1 MKSSNKTIC
10 LKALVVLSLLSLG
23 SYASAEEYT
32 WETPTF
38 NDWKV
43 MQLSGNQVLPHDAL
57 IGNNGT
63 SAGPVPT
70 AIFTKSGE
78 KLELSSENNGKL
90 QVIVRPKPNATPH
103 WLYGIYNYASTTD
116 TTPQQTTELVVKSQL
131 GVDLESAKT
140 QYPGY
145 EELAKAIEVR
155 ARGHQA
161 GSPGNNAVSKA
172 SFLEDVGI
180 KVVNKTEGAK
190 SPYPTADAVM
200 GLALAGF
207 DGGVVDVS
215 FKKNLSIEGHAETN
229 KNVYGLHMNDQ
240 GANGIGSKLSLGGN
254 TFINV
259 ASEHGGRAVGMLALA
274 HEANQTITMAETGSL
289 VVKAKQAEGQN
300 FSEAIKFIA
309 RGSAGKMSKQ
319 HATFGGGVSAT
330 ANGAYYAVGV
340 GAEVANGST
349 QNLTFE
355 KGLISSVTAN
365 DYSYAL
371 KLDGK
376 NAGSDSQVVVK
387 HRLDLMASSTNSSY
401 GIHGETTS
409 GAKNTLTVEGP
420 ATITAAHRDNGKY
433 AFGIYSKATTG
444 GVRKISFNNGL
455 TAKASSNTV
464 SSPTVLYTK
473 TDSVQGSVSEIVVDG
488 ETVLTALGKDG
499 SKGRVAG
506 ASGQGALIRVNNKG
520 NGRVQASGYSYA
532 DTEGRIDWNL
542 TTADSYLK
550 GDLYGVNKGSVSL
563 KMDASSMFEGKTEV
577 VNNQGAVGKVFVD
590 MKNQSLWNVVNS
602 SRLTNLTLNNK
613 AKVDMS
619 YAQGFQS
626 LVMENLNG
634 ENGIFK
640 LDIDASKN
648 TNNSDKLYVTDT
660 FTGTQFIE
668 LNEVGHGDLD
678 GAAGTVL
685 ASVKNNNGTFKAV
698 DGEGTLY
705 WNRYEL
711 DKKETADTT
720 GAFTIDWYL
729 KKVIPQ
735 LDPTTSVET
744 IPAAGAL
751 NYYTWRNE
759 FDKLLKRM
767 GELRHN
773 GELEEGVWARVKGAK
788 IGSEQE
794 PGFTNKY
801 IHYEVGYDRLAK
813 LDEKSK
819 RYEGVALAYT
829 DGTSTYRRGD
839 GKNHSLAISFYNT
852 DIRESG
858 HYLDI
863 VCKLSEMNNNFSVFD
878 TKGKNITGETDNL
891 GISLSAEYGR
901 KKDLNHGW
909 YVEPQTQLT
918 LGYLGGDN
926 YTTSNGIHVSQ
937 HGIKSAVARIGFN
950 VGKEINDKVIIY
962 AKMNLLHEF
971 GGNYVVDMADSR
983 VKRSLSKDFR
993 DTWLEYGIGAAF
1005 ALGEGTHAYCDVER
1019 STGSDFNKE
1028 WEWNVGIRRNF

>member
-1 MKSSNKTIC
+1 M
-10 LKALVVLSLLSLG
+10 
-23 SYASAEEYT
+23 
-32 WETPTF
+32 
-38 NDWKV
+38 
-43 MQLSGNQVLPHDAL
+43 
-57 IGNNGT
+57 
-63 SAGPVPT
+63 
-70 AIFTKSGE
+70 
-78 KLELSSENNGKL
+78 
-90 QVIVRPKPNATPH
+90 
-103 WLYGIYNYASTTD
+103 
-116 TTPQQTTELVVKSQL
+116 
-131 GVDLESAKT
+131 
-140 QYPGY
+140 
-145 EELAKAIEVR
+145 
-155 ARGHQA
+155 
-161 GSPGNNAVSKA
+161 
-172 SFLEDVGI
+172 
-180 KVVNKTEGAK
+180 
-190 SPYPTADAVM
+190 
-200 GLALAGF
+200 
-207 DGGVVDVS
+207 
-215 FKKNLSIEGHAETN
+215 
-229 KNVYGLHMNDQ
+229 
-240 GANGIGSKLSLGGN
+240 
-254 TFINV
+254 
-259 ASEHGGRAVGMLALA
+259 
-274 HEANQTITMAETGSL
+274 
-289 VVKAKQAEGQN
+289 
-300 FSEAIKFIA
+300 
-309 RGSAGKMSKQ
+309 
-319 HATFGGGVSAT
+319 
-330 ANGAYYAVGV
+330 
-340 GAEVANGST
+340 
-349 QNLTFE
+349 
-355 KGLISSVTAN
+355 ISSVTAN

-420 ATITAAHRDNGKY
+420 ATITAAHRENGKY

-950 VGKEINDKVIIY
+950 VGKEINDKAIIY

>member
-1 MKSSNKTIC
+1 M
-10 LKALVVLSLLSLG
+10 
-23 SYASAEEYT
+23 
-32 WETPTF
+32 
-38 NDWKV
+38 
-43 MQLSGNQVLPHDAL
+43 
-57 IGNNGT
+57 
-63 SAGPVPT
+63 
-70 AIFTKSGE
+70 
-78 KLELSSENNGKL
+78 
-90 QVIVRPKPNATPH
+90 
-103 WLYGIYNYASTTD
+103 
-116 TTPQQTTELVVKSQL
+116 
-131 GVDLESAKT
+131 
-140 QYPGY
+140 
-145 EELAKAIEVR
+145 
-155 ARGHQA
+155 
-161 GSPGNNAVSKA
+161 
-172 SFLEDVGI
+172 
-180 KVVNKTEGAK
+180 
-190 SPYPTADAVM
+190 
-200 GLALAGF
+200 
-207 DGGVVDVS
+207 
-215 FKKNLSIEGHAETN
+215 
-229 KNVYGLHMNDQ
+229 
-240 GANGIGSKLSLGGN
+240 
-254 TFINV
+254 
-259 ASEHGGRAVGMLALA
+259 
-274 HEANQTITMAETGSL
+274 
-289 VVKAKQAEGQN
+289 
-300 FSEAIKFIA
+300 
-309 RGSAGKMSKQ
+309 
-319 HATFGGGVSAT
+319 
-330 ANGAYYAVGV
+330 
-340 GAEVANGST
+340 
-349 QNLTFE
+349 
-355 KGLISSVTAN
+355 ISSVTAN

-409 GAKNTLTVEGP
+409 GAKNTLIVEGP
-420 ATITAAHRDNGKY
+420 ATITAAHRENGKY

-550 GDLYGVNKGSVSL
+550 GDLHGVNKGSVSL

-950 VGKEINDKVIIY
+950 VGKEINDKAIIY

>member
-1 MKSSNKTIC
+1 
-10 LKALVVLSLLSLG
+10 
-23 SYASAEEYT
+23 
-32 WETPTF
+32 
-38 NDWKV
+38 
-43 MQLSGNQVLPHDAL
+43 
-57 IGNNGT
+57 
-63 SAGPVPT
+63 
-70 AIFTKSGE
+70 
-78 KLELSSENNGKL
+78 
-90 QVIVRPKPNATPH
+90 
-103 WLYGIYNYASTTD
+103 
-116 TTPQQTTELVVKSQL
+116 
-131 GVDLESAKT
+131 
-140 QYPGY
+140 
-145 EELAKAIEVR
+145 
-155 ARGHQA
+155 
-161 GSPGNNAVSKA
+161 
-172 SFLEDVGI
+172 
-180 KVVNKTEGAK
+180 
-190 SPYPTADAVM
+190 
-200 GLALAGF
+200 
-207 DGGVVDVS
+207 
-215 FKKNLSIEGHAETN
+215 
-229 KNVYGLHMNDQ
+229 
-240 GANGIGSKLSLGGN
+240 
-254 TFINV
+254 
-259 ASEHGGRAVGMLALA
+259 
-274 HEANQTITMAETGSL
+274 
-289 VVKAKQAEGQN
+289 
-300 FSEAIKFIA
+300 
-309 RGSAGKMSKQ
+309 MSKQ

-420 ATITAAHRDNGKY
+420 ATITAAHRENGKY

-950 VGKEINDKVIIY
+950 VGKEINDKAIIY

>member
-1 MKSSNKTIC
+1 M
-10 LKALVVLSLLSLG
+10 
-23 SYASAEEYT
+23 
-32 WETPTF
+32 
-38 NDWKV
+38 
-43 MQLSGNQVLPHDAL
+43 
-57 IGNNGT
+57 
-63 SAGPVPT
+63 
-70 AIFTKSGE
+70 
-78 KLELSSENNGKL
+78 
-90 QVIVRPKPNATPH
+90 
-103 WLYGIYNYASTTD
+103 
-116 TTPQQTTELVVKSQL
+116 
-131 GVDLESAKT
+131 
-140 QYPGY
+140 
-145 EELAKAIEVR
+145 
-155 ARGHQA
+155 
-161 GSPGNNAVSKA
+161 
-172 SFLEDVGI
+172 
-180 KVVNKTEGAK
+180 
-190 SPYPTADAVM
+190 
-200 GLALAGF
+200 
-207 DGGVVDVS
+207 
-215 FKKNLSIEGHAETN
+215 
-229 KNVYGLHMNDQ
+229 
-240 GANGIGSKLSLGGN
+240 
-254 TFINV
+254 
-259 ASEHGGRAVGMLALA
+259 
-274 HEANQTITMAETGSL
+274 
-289 VVKAKQAEGQN
+289 
-300 FSEAIKFIA
+300 
-309 RGSAGKMSKQ
+309 
-319 HATFGGGVSAT
+319 
-330 ANGAYYAVGV
+330 
-340 GAEVANGST
+340 
-349 QNLTFE
+349 
-355 KGLISSVTAN
+355 ISSVTAN

-550 GDLYGVNKGSVSL
+550 GDLYGVNKGAVSL

-950 VGKEINDKVIIY
+950 VGKEINDKAIIY

>member
-1 MKSSNKTIC
+1 
-10 LKALVVLSLLSLG
+10 
-23 SYASAEEYT
+23 
-32 WETPTF
+32 
-38 NDWKV
+38 
-43 MQLSGNQVLPHDAL
+43 
-57 IGNNGT
+57 
-63 SAGPVPT
+63 
-70 AIFTKSGE
+70 
-78 KLELSSENNGKL
+78 
-90 QVIVRPKPNATPH
+90 
-103 WLYGIYNYASTTD
+103 
-116 TTPQQTTELVVKSQL
+116 
-131 GVDLESAKT
+131 
-140 QYPGY
+140 
-145 EELAKAIEVR
+145 
-155 ARGHQA
+155 
-161 GSPGNNAVSKA
+161 
-172 SFLEDVGI
+172 
-180 KVVNKTEGAK
+180 
-190 SPYPTADAVM
+190 
-200 GLALAGF
+200 
-207 DGGVVDVS
+207 
-215 FKKNLSIEGHAETN
+215 
-229 KNVYGLHMNDQ
+229 
-240 GANGIGSKLSLGGN
+240 
-254 TFINV
+254 
-259 ASEHGGRAVGMLALA
+259 
-274 HEANQTITMAETGSL
+274 
-289 VVKAKQAEGQN
+289 
-300 FSEAIKFIA
+300 
-309 RGSAGKMSKQ
+309 
-319 HATFGGGVSAT
+319 
-330 ANGAYYAVGV
+330 
-340 GAEVANGST
+340 
-349 QNLTFE
+349 
-355 KGLISSVTAN
+355 
-365 DYSYAL
+365 
-371 KLDGK
+371 
-376 NAGSDSQVVVK
+376 
-387 HRLDLMASSTNSSY
+387 MASSTNSSY

-420 ATITAAHRDNGKY
+420 ATITAAHRENGKY

-542 TTADSYLK
+542 TTADSYIK

-950 VGKEINDKVIIY
+950 VGKEINDKAIIY

>member
-1 MKSSNKTIC
+1 MI
-10 LKALVVLSLLSLG
+10 
-23 SYASAEEYT
+23 
-32 WETPTF
+32 
-38 NDWKV
+38 
-43 MQLSGNQVLPHDAL
+43 
-57 IGNNGT
+57 
-63 SAGPVPT
+63 
-70 AIFTKSGE
+70 
-78 KLELSSENNGKL
+78 
-90 QVIVRPKPNATPH
+90 
-103 WLYGIYNYASTTD
+103 
-116 TTPQQTTELVVKSQL
+116 
-131 GVDLESAKT
+131 
-140 QYPGY
+140 
-145 EELAKAIEVR
+145 
-155 ARGHQA
+155 
-161 GSPGNNAVSKA
+161 
-172 SFLEDVGI
+172 
-180 KVVNKTEGAK
+180 
-190 SPYPTADAVM
+190 
-200 GLALAGF
+200 
-207 DGGVVDVS
+207 
-215 FKKNLSIEGHAETN
+215 
-229 KNVYGLHMNDQ
+229 
-240 GANGIGSKLSLGGN
+240 
-254 TFINV
+254 
-259 ASEHGGRAVGMLALA
+259 
-274 HEANQTITMAETGSL
+274 
-289 VVKAKQAEGQN
+289 
-300 FSEAIKFIA
+300 
-309 RGSAGKMSKQ
+309 
-319 HATFGGGVSAT
+319 
-330 ANGAYYAVGV
+330 
-340 GAEVANGST
+340 
-349 QNLTFE
+349 
-355 KGLISSVTAN
+355 
-365 DYSYAL
+365 
-371 KLDGK
+371 
-376 NAGSDSQVVVK
+376 
-387 HRLDLMASSTNSSY
+387 
-401 GIHGETTS
+401 
-409 GAKNTLTVEGP
+409 VEGP
-420 ATITAAHRDNGKY
+420 ATITAAHRENGKY

-950 VGKEINDKVIIY
+950 VGKEINDKAIIY

>member
-1 MKSSNKTIC
+1 M
-10 LKALVVLSLLSLG
+10 
-23 SYASAEEYT
+23 
-32 WETPTF
+32 
-38 NDWKV
+38 
-43 MQLSGNQVLPHDAL
+43 
-57 IGNNGT
+57 
-63 SAGPVPT
+63 
-70 AIFTKSGE
+70 
-78 KLELSSENNGKL
+78 
-90 QVIVRPKPNATPH
+90 
-103 WLYGIYNYASTTD
+103 
-116 TTPQQTTELVVKSQL
+116 
-131 GVDLESAKT
+131 
-140 QYPGY
+140 
-145 EELAKAIEVR
+145 
-155 ARGHQA
+155 
-161 GSPGNNAVSKA
+161 
-172 SFLEDVGI
+172 
-180 KVVNKTEGAK
+180 
-190 SPYPTADAVM
+190 
-200 GLALAGF
+200 
-207 DGGVVDVS
+207 
-215 FKKNLSIEGHAETN
+215 
-229 KNVYGLHMNDQ
+229 
-240 GANGIGSKLSLGGN
+240 
-254 TFINV
+254 
-259 ASEHGGRAVGMLALA
+259 
-274 HEANQTITMAETGSL
+274 
-289 VVKAKQAEGQN
+289 
-300 FSEAIKFIA
+300 
-309 RGSAGKMSKQ
+309 
-319 HATFGGGVSAT
+319 
-330 ANGAYYAVGV
+330 
-340 GAEVANGST
+340 
-349 QNLTFE
+349 
-355 KGLISSVTAN
+355 ISSVTAN

-950 VGKEINDKVIIY
+950 VGKEINDKAIIY

>member
-1 MKSSNKTIC
+1 M
-10 LKALVVLSLLSLG
+10 
-23 SYASAEEYT
+23 
-32 WETPTF
+32 
-38 NDWKV
+38 
-43 MQLSGNQVLPHDAL
+43 
-57 IGNNGT
+57 
-63 SAGPVPT
+63 
-70 AIFTKSGE
+70 
-78 KLELSSENNGKL
+78 
-90 QVIVRPKPNATPH
+90 
-103 WLYGIYNYASTTD
+103 
-116 TTPQQTTELVVKSQL
+116 
-131 GVDLESAKT
+131 
-140 QYPGY
+140 
-145 EELAKAIEVR
+145 
-155 ARGHQA
+155 
-161 GSPGNNAVSKA
+161 
-172 SFLEDVGI
+172 
-180 KVVNKTEGAK
+180 
-190 SPYPTADAVM
+190 
-200 GLALAGF
+200 
-207 DGGVVDVS
+207 
-215 FKKNLSIEGHAETN
+215 
-229 KNVYGLHMNDQ
+229 
-240 GANGIGSKLSLGGN
+240 
-254 TFINV
+254 
-259 ASEHGGRAVGMLALA
+259 
-274 HEANQTITMAETGSL
+274 
-289 VVKAKQAEGQN
+289 
-300 FSEAIKFIA
+300 
-309 RGSAGKMSKQ
+309 
-319 HATFGGGVSAT
+319 
-330 ANGAYYAVGV
+330 
-340 GAEVANGST
+340 
-349 QNLTFE
+349 
-355 KGLISSVTAN
+355 ISSVTAN

-420 ATITAAHRDNGKY
+420 ATITAAHRENGKY

-542 TTADSYLK
+542 TTADSYIK

-950 VGKEINDKVIIY
+950 VGKEINDKAIIY

>member
-1 MKSSNKTIC
+1 
-10 LKALVVLSLLSLG
+10 
-23 SYASAEEYT
+23 
-32 WETPTF
+32 
-38 NDWKV
+38 
-43 MQLSGNQVLPHDAL
+43 
-57 IGNNGT
+57 
-63 SAGPVPT
+63 
-70 AIFTKSGE
+70 
-78 KLELSSENNGKL
+78 
-90 QVIVRPKPNATPH
+90 
-103 WLYGIYNYASTTD
+103 
-116 TTPQQTTELVVKSQL
+116 
-131 GVDLESAKT
+131 
-140 QYPGY
+140 
-145 EELAKAIEVR
+145 
-155 ARGHQA
+155 
-161 GSPGNNAVSKA
+161 
-172 SFLEDVGI
+172 
-180 KVVNKTEGAK
+180 
-190 SPYPTADAVM
+190 
-200 GLALAGF
+200 
-207 DGGVVDVS
+207 
-215 FKKNLSIEGHAETN
+215 
-229 KNVYGLHMNDQ
+229 
-240 GANGIGSKLSLGGN
+240 
-254 TFINV
+254 
-259 ASEHGGRAVGMLALA
+259 
-274 HEANQTITMAETGSL
+274 
-289 VVKAKQAEGQN
+289 
-300 FSEAIKFIA
+300 
-309 RGSAGKMSKQ
+309 MSKQ

-950 VGKEINDKVIIY
+950 VGKEINDKAIIY

>member
-1 MKSSNKTIC
+1 M
-10 LKALVVLSLLSLG
+10 
-23 SYASAEEYT
+23 
-32 WETPTF
+32 
-38 NDWKV
+38 
-43 MQLSGNQVLPHDAL
+43 
-57 IGNNGT
+57 
-63 SAGPVPT
+63 
-70 AIFTKSGE
+70 
-78 KLELSSENNGKL
+78 
-90 QVIVRPKPNATPH
+90 
-103 WLYGIYNYASTTD
+103 
-116 TTPQQTTELVVKSQL
+116 
-131 GVDLESAKT
+131 
-140 QYPGY
+140 
-145 EELAKAIEVR
+145 
-155 ARGHQA
+155 
-161 GSPGNNAVSKA
+161 
-172 SFLEDVGI
+172 
-180 KVVNKTEGAK
+180 
-190 SPYPTADAVM
+190 
-200 GLALAGF
+200 
-207 DGGVVDVS
+207 
-215 FKKNLSIEGHAETN
+215 
-229 KNVYGLHMNDQ
+229 
-240 GANGIGSKLSLGGN
+240 
-254 TFINV
+254 
-259 ASEHGGRAVGMLALA
+259 
-274 HEANQTITMAETGSL
+274 
-289 VVKAKQAEGQN
+289 
-300 FSEAIKFIA
+300 
-309 RGSAGKMSKQ
+309 
-319 HATFGGGVSAT
+319 
-330 ANGAYYAVGV
+330 
-340 GAEVANGST
+340 GAEVTNGST

-409 GAKNTLTVEGP
+409 GAKNTLIVEGP
-420 ATITAAHRDNGKY
+420 ATITAAHRENGKY

-950 VGKEINDKVIIY
+950 VGKEINDKAIIY

>member
-1 MKSSNKTIC
+1 M
-10 LKALVVLSLLSLG
+10 
-23 SYASAEEYT
+23 
-32 WETPTF
+32 
-38 NDWKV
+38 
-43 MQLSGNQVLPHDAL
+43 
-57 IGNNGT
+57 
-63 SAGPVPT
+63 
-70 AIFTKSGE
+70 
-78 KLELSSENNGKL
+78 
-90 QVIVRPKPNATPH
+90 
-103 WLYGIYNYASTTD
+103 
-116 TTPQQTTELVVKSQL
+116 
-131 GVDLESAKT
+131 
-140 QYPGY
+140 
-145 EELAKAIEVR
+145 
-155 ARGHQA
+155 
-161 GSPGNNAVSKA
+161 
-172 SFLEDVGI
+172 
-180 KVVNKTEGAK
+180 
-190 SPYPTADAVM
+190 
-200 GLALAGF
+200 
-207 DGGVVDVS
+207 
-215 FKKNLSIEGHAETN
+215 
-229 KNVYGLHMNDQ
+229 
-240 GANGIGSKLSLGGN
+240 
-254 TFINV
+254 
-259 ASEHGGRAVGMLALA
+259 
-274 HEANQTITMAETGSL
+274 
-289 VVKAKQAEGQN
+289 
-300 FSEAIKFIA
+300 
-309 RGSAGKMSKQ
+309 
-319 HATFGGGVSAT
+319 
-330 ANGAYYAVGV
+330 
-340 GAEVANGST
+340 
-349 QNLTFE
+349 
-355 KGLISSVTAN
+355 ISSVTAN

-409 GAKNTLTVEGP
+409 GAKNTLIVEGP
-420 ATITAAHRDNGKY
+420 ATITAAHRENGKY

-950 VGKEINDKVIIY
+950 VGKEINDKAIIY

>member
-63 SAGPVPT
+63 SVGPVPT

-180 KVVNKTEGAK
+180 K
-190 SPYPTADAVM
+190 
-200 GLALAGF
+200 
-207 DGGVVDVS
+207 
-215 FKKNLSIEGHAETN
+215 
-229 KNVYGLHMNDQ
+229 
-240 GANGIGSKLSLGGN
+240 
-254 TFINV
+254 
-259 ASEHGGRAVGMLALA
+259 
-274 HEANQTITMAETGSL
+274 

-950 VGKEINDKVIIY
+950 VGKEINDKAIIY

>member
-1 MKSSNKTIC
+1 M
-10 LKALVVLSLLSLG
+10 
-23 SYASAEEYT
+23 
-32 WETPTF
+32 
-38 NDWKV
+38 
-43 MQLSGNQVLPHDAL
+43 
-57 IGNNGT
+57 
-63 SAGPVPT
+63 
-70 AIFTKSGE
+70 
-78 KLELSSENNGKL
+78 
-90 QVIVRPKPNATPH
+90 
-103 WLYGIYNYASTTD
+103 
-116 TTPQQTTELVVKSQL
+116 
-131 GVDLESAKT
+131 
-140 QYPGY
+140 
-145 EELAKAIEVR
+145 
-155 ARGHQA
+155 
-161 GSPGNNAVSKA
+161 
-172 SFLEDVGI
+172 
-180 KVVNKTEGAK
+180 
-190 SPYPTADAVM
+190 
-200 GLALAGF
+200 
-207 DGGVVDVS
+207 
-215 FKKNLSIEGHAETN
+215 
-229 KNVYGLHMNDQ
+229 
-240 GANGIGSKLSLGGN
+240 
-254 TFINV
+254 
-259 ASEHGGRAVGMLALA
+259 
-274 HEANQTITMAETGSL
+274 
-289 VVKAKQAEGQN
+289 
-300 FSEAIKFIA
+300 
-309 RGSAGKMSKQ
+309 
-319 HATFGGGVSAT
+319 
-330 ANGAYYAVGV
+330 
-340 GAEVANGST
+340 
-349 QNLTFE
+349 
-355 KGLISSVTAN
+355 
-365 DYSYAL
+365 
-371 KLDGK
+371 
-376 NAGSDSQVVVK
+376 
-387 HRLDLMASSTNSSY
+387 
-401 GIHGETTS
+401 
-409 GAKNTLTVEGP
+409 
-420 ATITAAHRDNGKY
+420 
-433 AFGIYSKATTG
+433 
-444 GVRKISFNNGL
+444 
-455 TAKASSNTV
+455 
-464 SSPTVLYTK
+464 
-473 TDSVQGSVSEIVVDG
+473 
-488 ETVLTALGKDG
+488 
-499 SKGRVAG
+499 
-506 ASGQGALIRVNNKG
+506 IRVNNKG

-668 LNEVGHGDLD
+668 LNEVGHGELD

-950 VGKEINDKVIIY
+950 VGKEINDKAIIY

>member
-63 SAGPVPT
+63 SVGPVPT

-340 GAEVANGST
+340 GAEVTNGST

-409 GAKNTLTVEGP
+409 GAKNTLIVEGP
-420 ATITAAHRDNGKY
+420 ATITAAHRENGKY

-473 TDSVQGSVSEIVVDG
+473 TDSVQGSVSEIV
-488 ETVLTALGKDG
+488 
-499 SKGRVAG
+499 
-506 ASGQGALIRVNNKG
+506 
-520 NGRVQASGYSYA
+520 
-532 DTEGRIDWNL
+532 
-542 TTADSYLK
+542 
-550 GDLYGVNKGSVSL
+550 
-563 KMDASSMFEGKTEV
+563 
-577 VNNQGAVGKVFVD
+577 
-590 MKNQSLWNVVNS
+590 
-602 SRLTNLTLNNK
+602 
-613 AKVDMS
+613 
-619 YAQGFQS
+619 
-626 LVMENLNG
+626 
-634 ENGIFK
+634 
-640 LDIDASKN
+640 
-648 TNNSDKLYVTDT
+648 
-660 FTGTQFIE
+660 
-668 LNEVGHGDLD
+668 
-678 GAAGTVL
+678 
-685 ASVKNNNGTFKAV
+685 V

-950 VGKEINDKVIIY
+950 VGKEINDKAIIY

>member
-1 MKSSNKTIC
+1 
-10 LKALVVLSLLSLG
+10 
-23 SYASAEEYT
+23 
-32 WETPTF
+32 
-38 NDWKV
+38 
-43 MQLSGNQVLPHDAL
+43 
-57 IGNNGT
+57 
-63 SAGPVPT
+63 
-70 AIFTKSGE
+70 
-78 KLELSSENNGKL
+78 
-90 QVIVRPKPNATPH
+90 
-103 WLYGIYNYASTTD
+103 
-116 TTPQQTTELVVKSQL
+116 
-131 GVDLESAKT
+131 
-140 QYPGY
+140 
-145 EELAKAIEVR
+145 
-155 ARGHQA
+155 
-161 GSPGNNAVSKA
+161 
-172 SFLEDVGI
+172 
-180 KVVNKTEGAK
+180 
-190 SPYPTADAVM
+190 
-200 GLALAGF
+200 
-207 DGGVVDVS
+207 
-215 FKKNLSIEGHAETN
+215 
-229 KNVYGLHMNDQ
+229 
-240 GANGIGSKLSLGGN
+240 
-254 TFINV
+254 
-259 ASEHGGRAVGMLALA
+259 
-274 HEANQTITMAETGSL
+274 
-289 VVKAKQAEGQN
+289 
-300 FSEAIKFIA
+300 
-309 RGSAGKMSKQ
+309 
-319 HATFGGGVSAT
+319 
-330 ANGAYYAVGV
+330 
-340 GAEVANGST
+340 
-349 QNLTFE
+349 
-355 KGLISSVTAN
+355 
-365 DYSYAL
+365 
-371 KLDGK
+371 
-376 NAGSDSQVVVK
+376 
-387 HRLDLMASSTNSSY
+387 MASSTNSSY

-542 TTADSYLK
+542 TTADSYIK

-950 VGKEINDKVIIY
+950 VGKEINDKAIIY

-1005 ALGEGTHAYCDVER
+1005 VLGEGTHAYCDVER

>member
-1 MKSSNKTIC
+1 M
-10 LKALVVLSLLSLG
+10 ALEV
-23 SYASAEEYT
+23 
-32 WETPTF
+32 
-38 NDWKV
+38 
-43 MQLSGNQVLPHDAL
+43 
-57 IGNNGT
+57 
-63 SAGPVPT
+63 
-70 AIFTKSGE
+70 
-78 KLELSSENNGKL
+78 
-90 QVIVRPKPNATPH
+90 
-103 WLYGIYNYASTTD
+103 NY
-116 TTPQQTTELVVKSQL
+116 
-131 GVDLESAKT
+131 
-140 QYPGY
+140 
-145 EELAKAIEVR
+145 
-155 ARGHQA
+155 H
-161 GSPGNNAVSKA
+161 
-172 SFLEDVGI
+172 
-180 KVVNKTEGAK
+180 
-190 SPYPTADAVM
+190 
-200 GLALAGF
+200 
-207 DGGVVDVS
+207 
-215 FKKNLSIEGHAETN
+215 
-229 KNVYGLHMNDQ
+229 
-240 GANGIGSKLSLGGN
+240 
-254 TFINV
+254 
-259 ASEHGGRAVGMLALA
+259 EHGGRAVGMLALA

-420 ATITAAHRDNGKY
+420 ATITAAHRENGKY

-542 TTADSYLK
+542 TTADSYIK

-950 VGKEINDKVIIY
+950 VGKEINDKAIIY

>member
-1 MKSSNKTIC
+1 M
-10 LKALVVLSLLSLG
+10 
-23 SYASAEEYT
+23 
-32 WETPTF
+32 
-38 NDWKV
+38 
-43 MQLSGNQVLPHDAL
+43 
-57 IGNNGT
+57 
-63 SAGPVPT
+63 
-70 AIFTKSGE
+70 
-78 KLELSSENNGKL
+78 
-90 QVIVRPKPNATPH
+90 
-103 WLYGIYNYASTTD
+103 
-116 TTPQQTTELVVKSQL
+116 
-131 GVDLESAKT
+131 
-140 QYPGY
+140 
-145 EELAKAIEVR
+145 
-155 ARGHQA
+155 
-161 GSPGNNAVSKA
+161 
-172 SFLEDVGI
+172 
-180 KVVNKTEGAK
+180 
-190 SPYPTADAVM
+190 
-200 GLALAGF
+200 
-207 DGGVVDVS
+207 
-215 FKKNLSIEGHAETN
+215 
-229 KNVYGLHMNDQ
+229 
-240 GANGIGSKLSLGGN
+240 
-254 TFINV
+254 
-259 ASEHGGRAVGMLALA
+259 
-274 HEANQTITMAETGSL
+274 
-289 VVKAKQAEGQN
+289 
-300 FSEAIKFIA
+300 
-309 RGSAGKMSKQ
+309 
-319 HATFGGGVSAT
+319 
-330 ANGAYYAVGV
+330 
-340 GAEVANGST
+340 
-349 QNLTFE
+349 
-355 KGLISSVTAN
+355 
-365 DYSYAL
+365 
-371 KLDGK
+371 
-376 NAGSDSQVVVK
+376 
-387 HRLDLMASSTNSSY
+387 
-401 GIHGETTS
+401 
-409 GAKNTLTVEGP
+409 TVEGP
-420 ATITAAHRDNGKY
+420 ATITAAHRENGKY

-950 VGKEINDKVIIY
+950 VGKEINDKAIIY

>member
-1 MKSSNKTIC
+1 M
-10 LKALVVLSLLSLG
+10 
-23 SYASAEEYT
+23 
-32 WETPTF
+32 
-38 NDWKV
+38 
-43 MQLSGNQVLPHDAL
+43 
-57 IGNNGT
+57 
-63 SAGPVPT
+63 
-70 AIFTKSGE
+70 
-78 KLELSSENNGKL
+78 
-90 QVIVRPKPNATPH
+90 
-103 WLYGIYNYASTTD
+103 
-116 TTPQQTTELVVKSQL
+116 
-131 GVDLESAKT
+131 
-140 QYPGY
+140 
-145 EELAKAIEVR
+145 
-155 ARGHQA
+155 
-161 GSPGNNAVSKA
+161 
-172 SFLEDVGI
+172 
-180 KVVNKTEGAK
+180 
-190 SPYPTADAVM
+190 
-200 GLALAGF
+200 
-207 DGGVVDVS
+207 
-215 FKKNLSIEGHAETN
+215 
-229 KNVYGLHMNDQ
+229 
-240 GANGIGSKLSLGGN
+240 
-254 TFINV
+254 
-259 ASEHGGRAVGMLALA
+259 
-274 HEANQTITMAETGSL
+274 
-289 VVKAKQAEGQN
+289 
-300 FSEAIKFIA
+300 
-309 RGSAGKMSKQ
+309 
-319 HATFGGGVSAT
+319 
-330 ANGAYYAVGV
+330 
-340 GAEVANGST
+340 
-349 QNLTFE
+349 
-355 KGLISSVTAN
+355 ISSVTAN

-420 ATITAAHRDNGKY
+420 ATITAAHRENGKY

-829 DGTSTYRRGD
+829 NGTSTYRRGD

-950 VGKEINDKVIIY
+950 VGKEINDKAIIY

>member
-1 MKSSNKTIC
+1 MYMKSSNKTIC

-63 SAGPVPT
+63 SVGPVPT

-340 GAEVANGST
+340 GAEVTNGST

-409 GAKNTLTVEGP
+409 GAKNTLIVEGP
-420 ATITAAHRDNGKY
+420 ATITAAHRENGKY

-520 NGRVQASGYSYA
+520 NG
-532 DTEGRIDWNL
+532 
-542 TTADSYLK
+542 
-550 GDLYGVNKGSVSL
+550 
-563 KMDASSMFEGKTEV
+563 
-577 VNNQGAVGKVFVD
+577 
-590 MKNQSLWNVVNS
+590 
-602 SRLTNLTLNNK
+602 
-613 AKVDMS
+613 
-619 YAQGFQS
+619 
-626 LVMENLNG
+626 
-634 ENGIFK
+634 
-640 LDIDASKN
+640 
-648 TNNSDKLYVTDT
+648 
-660 FTGTQFIE
+660 
-668 LNEVGHGDLD
+668 
-678 GAAGTVL
+678 
-685 ASVKNNNGTFKAV
+685 
-698 DGEGTLY
+698 
-705 WNRYEL
+705 
-711 DKKETADTT
+711 
-720 GAFTIDWYL
+720 
-729 KKVIPQ
+729 
-735 LDPTTSVET
+735 
-744 IPAAGAL
+744 
-751 NYYTWRNE
+751 
-759 FDKLLKRM
+759 
-767 GELRHN
+767 
-773 GELEEGVWARVKGAK
+773 
-788 IGSEQE
+788 
-794 PGFTNKY
+794 
-801 IHYEVGYDRLAK
+801 
-813 LDEKSK
+813 
-819 RYEGVALAYT
+819 
-829 DGTSTYRRGD
+829 
-839 GKNHSLAISFYNT
+839 
-852 DIRESG
+852 
-858 HYLDI
+858 
-863 VCKLSEMNNNFSVFD
+863 
-878 TKGKNITGETDNL
+878 
-891 GISLSAEYGR
+891 
-901 KKDLNHGW
+901 
-909 YVEPQTQLT
+909 
-918 LGYLGGDN
+918 
-926 YTTSNGIHVSQ
+926 
-937 HGIKSAVARIGFN
+937 
-950 VGKEINDKVIIY
+950 
-962 AKMNLLHEF
+962 
-971 GGNYVVDMADSR
+971 
-983 VKRSLSKDFR
+983 
-993 DTWLEYGIGAAF
+993 
-1005 ALGEGTHAYCDVER
+1005 
-1019 STGSDFNKE
+1019 
-1028 WEWNVGIRRNF
+1028 

>member
-1 MKSSNKTIC
+1 
-10 LKALVVLSLLSLG
+10 
-23 SYASAEEYT
+23 
-32 WETPTF
+32 
-38 NDWKV
+38 
-43 MQLSGNQVLPHDAL
+43 
-57 IGNNGT
+57 
-63 SAGPVPT
+63 
-70 AIFTKSGE
+70 
-78 KLELSSENNGKL
+78 
-90 QVIVRPKPNATPH
+90 
-103 WLYGIYNYASTTD
+103 
-116 TTPQQTTELVVKSQL
+116 
-131 GVDLESAKT
+131 
-140 QYPGY
+140 
-145 EELAKAIEVR
+145 
-155 ARGHQA
+155 
-161 GSPGNNAVSKA
+161 
-172 SFLEDVGI
+172 
-180 KVVNKTEGAK
+180 
-190 SPYPTADAVM
+190 
-200 GLALAGF
+200 
-207 DGGVVDVS
+207 
-215 FKKNLSIEGHAETN
+215 
-229 KNVYGLHMNDQ
+229 
-240 GANGIGSKLSLGGN
+240 
-254 TFINV
+254 
-259 ASEHGGRAVGMLALA
+259 
-274 HEANQTITMAETGSL
+274 
-289 VVKAKQAEGQN
+289 
-300 FSEAIKFIA
+300 
-309 RGSAGKMSKQ
+309 
-319 HATFGGGVSAT
+319 
-330 ANGAYYAVGV
+330 
-340 GAEVANGST
+340 
-349 QNLTFE
+349 
-355 KGLISSVTAN
+355 
-365 DYSYAL
+365 
-371 KLDGK
+371 
-376 NAGSDSQVVVK
+376 
-387 HRLDLMASSTNSSY
+387 MASSTNSSY

-420 ATITAAHRDNGKY
+420 ATITAAHRENGKY

-829 DGTSTYRRGD
+829 NGTSTYRRGD

-950 VGKEINDKVIIY
+950 VGKEINDKAIIY

>member
-1 MKSSNKTIC
+1 M
-10 LKALVVLSLLSLG
+10 
-23 SYASAEEYT
+23 
-32 WETPTF
+32 
-38 NDWKV
+38 
-43 MQLSGNQVLPHDAL
+43 
-57 IGNNGT
+57 
-63 SAGPVPT
+63 
-70 AIFTKSGE
+70 
-78 KLELSSENNGKL
+78 
-90 QVIVRPKPNATPH
+90 
-103 WLYGIYNYASTTD
+103 
-116 TTPQQTTELVVKSQL
+116 
-131 GVDLESAKT
+131 
-140 QYPGY
+140 
-145 EELAKAIEVR
+145 
-155 ARGHQA
+155 
-161 GSPGNNAVSKA
+161 
-172 SFLEDVGI
+172 
-180 KVVNKTEGAK
+180 
-190 SPYPTADAVM
+190 
-200 GLALAGF
+200 
-207 DGGVVDVS
+207 
-215 FKKNLSIEGHAETN
+215 
-229 KNVYGLHMNDQ
+229 
-240 GANGIGSKLSLGGN
+240 
-254 TFINV
+254 
-259 ASEHGGRAVGMLALA
+259 
-274 HEANQTITMAETGSL
+274 
-289 VVKAKQAEGQN
+289 
-300 FSEAIKFIA
+300 
-309 RGSAGKMSKQ
+309 
-319 HATFGGGVSAT
+319 
-330 ANGAYYAVGV
+330 

-542 TTADSYLK
+542 TTADSYIK

-950 VGKEINDKVIIY
+950 VGKEINDKAIIY

>member
-63 SAGPVPT
+63 SVGPVPT

-376 NAGSDSQVVVK
+376 NAGSVK
-387 HRLDLMASSTNSSY
+387 S
-401 GIHGETTS
+401 
-409 GAKNTLTVEGP
+409 
-420 ATITAAHRDNGKY
+420 
-433 AFGIYSKATTG
+433 
-444 GVRKISFNNGL
+444 
-455 TAKASSNTV
+455 
-464 SSPTVLYTK
+464 
-473 TDSVQGSVSEIVVDG
+473 
-488 ETVLTALGKDG
+488 
-499 SKGRVAG
+499 
-506 ASGQGALIRVNNKG
+506 
-520 NGRVQASGYSYA
+520 
-532 DTEGRIDWNL
+532 
-542 TTADSYLK
+542 
-550 GDLYGVNKGSVSL
+550 
-563 KMDASSMFEGKTEV
+563 
-577 VNNQGAVGKVFVD
+577 
-590 MKNQSLWNVVNS
+590 
-602 SRLTNLTLNNK
+602 
-613 AKVDMS
+613 
-619 YAQGFQS
+619 
-626 LVMENLNG
+626 
-634 ENGIFK
+634 
-640 LDIDASKN
+640 
-648 TNNSDKLYVTDT
+648 
-660 FTGTQFIE
+660 
-668 LNEVGHGDLD
+668 
-678 GAAGTVL
+678 
-685 ASVKNNNGTFKAV
+685 
-698 DGEGTLY
+698 
-705 WNRYEL
+705 
-711 DKKETADTT
+711 
-720 GAFTIDWYL
+720 
-729 KKVIPQ
+729 
-735 LDPTTSVET
+735 
-744 IPAAGAL
+744 
-751 NYYTWRNE
+751 
-759 FDKLLKRM
+759 
-767 GELRHN
+767 
-773 GELEEGVWARVKGAK
+773 
-788 IGSEQE
+788 
-794 PGFTNKY
+794 
-801 IHYEVGYDRLAK
+801 
-813 LDEKSK
+813 
-819 RYEGVALAYT
+819 
-829 DGTSTYRRGD
+829 
-839 GKNHSLAISFYNT
+839 
-852 DIRESG
+852 
-858 HYLDI
+858 
-863 VCKLSEMNNNFSVFD
+863 
-878 TKGKNITGETDNL
+878 
-891 GISLSAEYGR
+891 
-901 KKDLNHGW
+901 
-909 YVEPQTQLT
+909 
-918 LGYLGGDN
+918 
-926 YTTSNGIHVSQ
+926 
-937 HGIKSAVARIGFN
+937 
-950 VGKEINDKVIIY
+950 
-962 AKMNLLHEF
+962 
-971 GGNYVVDMADSR
+971 
-983 VKRSLSKDFR
+983 
-993 DTWLEYGIGAAF
+993 
-1005 ALGEGTHAYCDVER
+1005 
-1019 STGSDFNKE
+1019 
-1028 WEWNVGIRRNF
+1028 

>member
-1 MKSSNKTIC
+1 
-10 LKALVVLSLLSLG
+10 
-23 SYASAEEYT
+23 
-32 WETPTF
+32 
-38 NDWKV
+38 
-43 MQLSGNQVLPHDAL
+43 
-57 IGNNGT
+57 
-63 SAGPVPT
+63 
-70 AIFTKSGE
+70 
-78 KLELSSENNGKL
+78 
-90 QVIVRPKPNATPH
+90 
-103 WLYGIYNYASTTD
+103 
-116 TTPQQTTELVVKSQL
+116 
-131 GVDLESAKT
+131 
-140 QYPGY
+140 
-145 EELAKAIEVR
+145 
-155 ARGHQA
+155 
-161 GSPGNNAVSKA
+161 
-172 SFLEDVGI
+172 
-180 KVVNKTEGAK
+180 
-190 SPYPTADAVM
+190 
-200 GLALAGF
+200 
-207 DGGVVDVS
+207 
-215 FKKNLSIEGHAETN
+215 
-229 KNVYGLHMNDQ
+229 
-240 GANGIGSKLSLGGN
+240 
-254 TFINV
+254 
-259 ASEHGGRAVGMLALA
+259 
-274 HEANQTITMAETGSL
+274 
-289 VVKAKQAEGQN
+289 
-300 FSEAIKFIA
+300 
-309 RGSAGKMSKQ
+309 
-319 HATFGGGVSAT
+319 
-330 ANGAYYAVGV
+330 
-340 GAEVANGST
+340 
-349 QNLTFE
+349 
-355 KGLISSVTAN
+355 
-365 DYSYAL
+365 
-371 KLDGK
+371 
-376 NAGSDSQVVVK
+376 
-387 HRLDLMASSTNSSY
+387 MASSTNSSY

-420 ATITAAHRDNGKY
+420 ATITAAHRENGKY

-950 VGKEINDKVIIY
+950 VGKEINDKAIIY